1 MSKGQDLPVFR
12 HASKIYC
19 DMIDNG
25 KVHKVDEF
33 CYYTPSSEH

>member
-1 MSKGQDLPVFR
+1 MSEGHDLPVFR

-19 DMIDNG
+19 DTIDNG

-33 CYYTPSSEH
+33 CYYTP